1 MANNLPFELL
11 SQIAAYLHADDYPL
25 AAYTVVCRHW
35 QTAFESF
42 IYSNLTVYSEA
53 VEDPEA
59 YKDKA
64 EVHSKLREIWN
75 TATFKYPSKPAWSRD
90 DQDAKKSRKP
100 LSLSLFITLTSGANA
115 ARRAWI
121 RHLKYKVVVPFLIED
136 WKAIKGQ
143 HYNYKNPI
151 REENDKAFQS
161 GVIGLFEIL
170 KTWSQTHRLSL
181 ELGLFGREVCGEPD
195 TNGQSHAG
203 DYDWDYTNGRT
214 TAVQP
219 YRARFLDD
227 SLKFPSALCVDR
239 LLFLNGADREG
250 GNRNHR
256 IWASTIF
263 EIVVHCPTLTELDLD
278 LDEYIR
284 PDHEGLIKQRRQ
296 DVAEGLKR
304 LPDTL
309 RVFRYKNQTEL
320 NWKET
325 MPALN
330 VLPPSGTDALSIN
343 LQALSF
349 RLRELK
355 VEQTTL
361 SLDFLC
367 PLDSDL
373 KPISDLSSL
382 YWPHLEILNFE
393 LVPRFTPS
401 GEWLFHYTAELQAEV
416 AAIDDWNAEICD
428 LERGW
433 SYRELIN
440 YDDFHRLFVS
450 MGYAAQRMPHLAQ
463 INFVGDFESEST
475 FHFVYDSS
483 TAVFTATWES
493 YSEYQPNDQV
503 ASAWGFRLE
512 DMEDDEMSRDYG
524 AITSTVRFPMWPPHR

>member
-25 AAYTVVCRHW
+25 AAYTVVCRNW

-59 YKDKA
+59 YEDKL

-75 TATFKYPSKPAWSRD
+75 TATFKYPSRPAWSRD
-90 DQDAKKSRKP
+90 DQNAKKSRKP
-100 LSLSLFITLTSGANA
+100 LSLSLFTTLTSGANA

-161 GVIGLFEIL
+161 RVIGLFEIL
-170 KTWSQTHRLSL
+170 KSWSKTHRLLL

-195 TNGQSHAG
+195 TEGQPDAG

-256 IWASTIF
+256 MWASTVF
-263 EIVVHCPTLTELDLD
+263 EIVVHCPTLTELELD

-296 DVAEGLKR
+296 GKKTYVNVCGIICHSLISVVI
-304 LPDTL
+304 DT
-309 RVFRYKNQTEL
+309 YISCAQM
-320 NWKET
+320 W
-325 MPALN
+325 
-330 VLPPSGTDALSIN
+330 
-343 LQALSF
+343 Q
-349 RLRELK
+349 K
-355 VEQTTL
+355 VSKDCQ
-361 SLDFLC
+361 
-367 PLDSDL
+367 
-373 KPISDLSSL
+373 
-382 YWPHLEILNFE
+382 IL
-393 LVPRFTPS
+393 
-401 GEWLFHYTAELQAEV
+401 
-416 AAIDDWNAEICD
+416 
-428 LERGW
+428 
-433 SYRELIN
+433 
-440 YDDFHRLFVS
+440 
-450 MGYAAQRMPHLAQ
+450 
-463 INFVGDFESEST
+463 
-475 FHFVYDSS
+475 
-483 TAVFTATWES
+483 
-493 YSEYQPNDQV
+493 
-503 ASAWGFRLE
+503 
-512 DMEDDEMSRDYG
+512 
-524 AITSTVRFPMWPPHR
+524 

>member
-11 SQIAAYLHADDYPL
+11 SQIAAYLRADDYPL
-25 AAYTVVCRHW
+25 AAYTVVCR
-35 QTAFESF
+35 
-42 IYSNLTVYSEA
+42 NCEA
-53 VEDPEA
+53 VEDPKA
-59 YKDKA
+59 YEDKIG
-64 EVHSKLREIWN
+64 VHSKLREIWN
-75 TATFKYPSKPAWSRD
+75 TATFKYPSRPAWSRD
-90 DQDAKKSRKP
+90 HHEREEIQKA
-100 LSLSLFITLTSGANA
+100 SLSLFTTITSGANA

-121 RHLKYKVVVPFLIED
+121 QHLKYKVVVPFLIED

-143 HYNYKNPI
+143 HYNYKNPT

-161 GVIGLFEIL
+161 DVIRLFEIL
-170 KTWSQTHRLSL
+170 KSWSKNHRLSL

-195 TNGQSHAG
+195 TKGQSDAG

-219 YRARFLDD
+219 YRARFSDD
-227 SLKFPSALCVDR
+227 SLKLPSASCVDR

-256 IWASTIF
+256 IWASTVF
-263 EIVVHCPTLTELDLD
+263 EIVVHCPTLTELELD
-278 LDEYIR
+278 LEEYIR

-304 LPDTL
+304 LPDTS
-309 RVFRYKNQTEL
+309 RVFRYKNKTEL

-367 PLDSDL
+367 PTDSDL
-373 KPISDLSSL
+373 KPIGDLSSL

-393 LVPRFTPS
+393 LVPPFTPS
-401 GEWLFHYTAELQAEV
+401 GEWLLHSTAELQAEV

-440 YDDFHRLFVS
+440 YDDFHRLFSS
-450 MGYAAQRMPHLAQ
+450 MGYAAQQMPRLSK
-463 INFVGDFESEST
+463 INFVGDFASKNT
-475 FHFVYDSS
+475 FHFVYDPS
-483 TAVFTATWES
+483 TGMFTATWES
-493 YSEYQPNDQV
+493 YSQYQPNDQV
-503 ASAWGFRLE
+503 AKTWGFKLE
-512 DMEDDEMSRDYG
+512 DMEDDEISRGYG
-524 AITSTVRFPMWPPHR
+524 LITSTVRFPMWPPAT

>member
-1 MANNLPFELL
+1 M
-11 SQIAAYLHADDYPL
+11 
-25 AAYTVVCRHW
+25 
-35 QTAFESF
+35 
-42 IYSNLTVYSEA
+42 
-53 VEDPEA
+53 
-59 YKDKA
+59 
-64 EVHSKLREIWN
+64 
-75 TATFKYPSKPAWSRD
+75 
-90 DQDAKKSRKP
+90 
-100 LSLSLFITLTSGANA
+100 
-115 ARRAWI
+115 
-121 RHLKYKVVVPFLIED
+121 
-136 WKAIKGQ
+136 
-143 HYNYKNPI
+143 
-151 REENDKAFQS
+151 
-161 GVIGLFEIL
+161 
-170 KTWSQTHRLSL
+170 
-181 ELGLFGREVCGEPD
+181 
-195 TNGQSHAG
+195 
-203 DYDWDYTNGRT
+203 
-214 TAVQP
+214 
-219 YRARFLDD
+219 
-227 SLKFPSALCVDR
+227 
-239 LLFLNGADREG
+239 
-250 GNRNHR
+250 
-256 IWASTIF
+256 
-263 EIVVHCPTLTELDLD
+263 
-278 LDEYIR
+278 
-284 PDHEGLIKQRRQ
+284 
-296 DVAEGLKR
+296 AEGLKR

-401 GEWLFHYTAELQAEV
+401 GTLICSSYSPSKISTQSFVNKTGEWLFHYTAELQAEV